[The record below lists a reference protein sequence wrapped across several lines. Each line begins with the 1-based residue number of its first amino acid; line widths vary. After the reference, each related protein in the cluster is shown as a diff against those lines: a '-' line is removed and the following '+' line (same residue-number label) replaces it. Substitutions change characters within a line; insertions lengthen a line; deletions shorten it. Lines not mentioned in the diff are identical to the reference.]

1 MLSTTRSRVYDALPG
16 ISVFYRSCKR
26 DFKFSFGGIEFNSN
40 NKVGTKIVLKV
51 SGSVHWAHKVQNG
64 QADISK
70 ASFIVKIP
78 WHKINITRK
87 SEAYK
92 KTNATASTGQVDV
105 CVCKQLWMKKI
116 VWVDCKTTFIWW
128 FFLSQKKNDMS
139 RTKCLVNNLKHDL
152 VQTLP

>member
-87 SEAYK
+87 SKAYK
-92 KTNATASTGQVDV
+92 KLMPQLQLVRLM
-105 CVCKQLWMKKI
+105 CVCASSSEWKKSFESI
-116 VWVDCKTTFIWW
+116 VRPRLYDGSFYHRKKMTWAE
-128 FFLSQKKNDMS
+128 LS
-139 RTKCLVNNLKHDL
+139 V
-152 VQTLP
+152 